1 MKCRR
6 SPADLRAALYQQTRA
21 VAEAVAQLIDLG
33 ARYRRAASG
42 PDGEPNRA
50 NEALLALERAK
61 EELARAID
69 CYQRPEGG
77 PS

>member
-1 MKCRR
+1 MRRRR
-6 SPADLRAALYQQTRA
+6 SPTDLRIALYRQTRA

-50 NEALLALERAK
+50 NEALLALKRAK
-61 EELARAID
+61 QELVKAVD
-69 CYQRPEGG
+69 CYEHTEGD